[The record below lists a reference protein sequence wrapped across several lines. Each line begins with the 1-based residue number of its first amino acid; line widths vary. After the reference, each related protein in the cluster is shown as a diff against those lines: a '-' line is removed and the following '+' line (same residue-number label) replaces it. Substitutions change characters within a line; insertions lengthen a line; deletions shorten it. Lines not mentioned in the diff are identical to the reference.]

1 MEFTL
6 LGNKKT
12 YPESFEK
19 IAAEF
24 GTFVGRAND
33 AFNNFTGIYQSSKNL
48 NEVIYYM
55 QGQAIGIINDTAN
68 LAISILE
75 KNGIHITP
83 EAFFGKYQNAMQFD
97 YNGHIAMTLNAQAQ
111 IMAGFQQRQMMR
123 GPQGYTSNPNQL
135 DSEAR
140 SALSALY
147 KDERTRII
155 LTEAIKT
162 CVLNIYNAILSELI
176 QNNIF
181 SNDILISRNK
191 AAEIYASSFQN
202 YNPDINKI
210 VSAIFEFPGEK
221 QYYDYLFWQLV
232 AEESDDFERFLKF
245 WGIDYFYP
253 AIAEKRNASKDFDS
267 KISNSGLAGFD
278 YNNMSAE
285 NYVFL
290 RQQLDELQL
299 SDTMQYP
306 EFSAH
311 ANYIKNYYQNICIYE
326 SLFSNPLYVS
336 HIKKNVSLAE
346 FVEIIKKERDAL
358 PINPYKSLWIYGDPV
373 GDKVPLCPKQNM
385 LQAVAYEGDNIV
397 FNCPQGLMGGKGIML
412 TTKFVVDLSK
422 NVRIPLANVVDIVYF
437 GTDSI
442 RITDGMQAIDIGKL
456 PTPYINTRMLP
467 NPQIKDG
474 LVRSLTMAFINLIKI
489 FCIRFGDN
497 QILAEAN
504 PYLL

>member
-1 MEFTL
+1 MNFTL
-6 LGNKKT
+6 LGNTKT
-12 YPESFEK
+12 YPDNFEK
-19 IAAEF
+19 VSAEF
-24 GTFVGRAND
+24 GAFVGRAND
-33 AFNNFTGIYQSSKNL
+33 AFNNFMGLYQSSKNL

-68 LAISILE
+68 LAISILA
-75 KNGIHITP
+75 KNGINITP
-83 EAFFGKYQNAMQFD
+83 EAFFGKYQNTMQFD

-111 IMAGFQQRQMMR
+111 IMAGYQQRQMMR

-147 KDERTRII
+147 KDERTKFI
-155 LTEAIKT
+155 LTEAIKN
-162 CVLNIYNAILSELI
+162 CILNIYSAILAELVT
-176 QNNIF
+176 NNIF
-181 SNDILISRNK
+181 SNEIMISKNK
-191 AAEIYASSFQN
+191 AAELYASSFQN
-202 YNPDINKI
+202 YNPDINRI

-232 AEESDDFERFLKF
+232 AEESDDFERFLKY

-267 KISNSGLAGFD
+267 KISGSGLSNFD
-278 YNNMSAE
+278 YNNFSTE
-285 NYVFL
+285 NYVYL
-290 RQQLDELQL
+290 RQQLEELEL

-306 EFSAH
+306 EFSTY
-311 ANYIKNYYQNICIYE
+311 ANYIKTYYQNICIYE
-326 SLFSNPLYVS
+326 NLFSNPLYIS
-336 HIKKNVSLAE
+336 HLKKDISLVE
-346 FVEIIKKERDAL
+346 FVALIKREREAL
-358 PINPYKSLWIYGDPV
+358 PINPFKSVWIYGDPI

-385 LQAVAYEGDNIV
+385 IQAVAYEGDNIV

-412 TTKFVVDLSK
+412 TTKYVVDLSK
-422 NVRIPLANVVDIVYF
+422 NVRIPLSNVVDIVYF

-467 NPQIKDG
+467 NPQMKDG
-474 LVRSLTMAFINLIKI
+474 LVRALTMAFINLIKI
-489 FCIRFGDN
+489 FCIRYGDN
-497 QILAEAN
+497 QILAQGN